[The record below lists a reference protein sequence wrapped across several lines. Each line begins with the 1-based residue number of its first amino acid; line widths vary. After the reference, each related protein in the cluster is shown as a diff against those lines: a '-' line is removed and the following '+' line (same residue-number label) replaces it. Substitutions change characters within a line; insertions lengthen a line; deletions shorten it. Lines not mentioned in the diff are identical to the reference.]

1 MGVVPEAKPWL
12 VGRMDLGVNRECGR
26 IEGVCWYIGCALWRD
41 LNWPQSAQS
50 VWVAMPLS

>member
-26 IEGVCWYIGCALWRD
+26 IEAGVLVHRVCSMA
-41 LNWPQSAQS
+41 
-50 VWVAMPLS
+50 